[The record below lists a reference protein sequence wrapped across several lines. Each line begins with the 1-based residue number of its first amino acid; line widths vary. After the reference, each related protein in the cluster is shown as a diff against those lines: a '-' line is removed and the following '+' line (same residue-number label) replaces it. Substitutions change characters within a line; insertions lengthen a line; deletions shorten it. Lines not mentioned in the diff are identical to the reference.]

1 MTTDL
6 EQVEM
11 TSPIINITQA
21 EALAGYRIRMQFDD
35 GSVQVVDF
43 EPFLRRA
50 RHPDIQTF
58 LDVKRFAAF
67 RIEFGNL
74 VWGDFEMCF
83 PIIDLHANSIDK
95 RVSLEEQV

>member
-1 MTTDL
+1 
-6 EQVEM
+6 M

-21 EALAGYRIRMQFDD
+21 ETIGGYRIRLQFDD
-35 GSVQVVDF
+35 GSAQVVDF

-50 RHPDIQTF
+50 RHPDVQAF
-58 LDVKRFAAF
+58 LDAKRFAAF

-83 PIIDLHANSIDK
+83 PIIDLHANSID
-95 RVSLEEQV
+95 RQVALEGQA